1 MAYTLQFKKNT
12 PSGGTKE
19 DVLSA
24 LTTALKKSRLAAE
37 PMVGIYEGGVL
48 FGIANGA
55 GSGTIF
61 DSADNTSAEIQEKIN
76 EAIAA
81 IKGGTPDAAYDTI
94 TEIAHALVIINGTDS
109 VTGSIA
115 QAEKDAKD
123 YADAQISSAV
133 GALDVAD
140 PVVAKNFVTSV
151 SETDGKISVTRGSV
165 SSTGGSVV
173 LTDNAD
179 GGINVE
185 VANSALTQYVG
196 SDAIKVTGDA
206 PTKTIAL
213 SINANDKVLTQTTDG
228 LLTNINLTWST
239 TDGLKLIGKSG
250 TAIATIPAKDFIKD
264 GMLENVELKE
274 ATEGEP
280 IEEETSGTFLVFTF
294 NTDAGPKVIN
304 VNVTSLI
311 DIYTGASGVTINGKV
326 VSVKVDPSSEGFLTV
341 GANGVKLSGVQAA
354 INAAHGADVAAID
367 KIEASV
373 GLSADGAHVATSGK
387 YTSGASTVVG
397 EIAAL
402 DTALSTV
409 SGEADAVQSEVD
421 KVETAVG
428 LKADGTY
435 SANTANTYTSG
446 ATSVADAV
454 NKLDAQAKAN
464 ADAIDAVS
472 GAAIS
477 VVAGHGI
484 SVSESGTA
492 KTIAVKL
499 GTKDNTSTL
508 LEVSS
513 DGLNIK
519 DDAVIDFGTY

>member
-1 MAYTLQFKKNT
+1 MAYTLQFKRNT

-24 LTTALKKSRLAAE
+24 LTTALKASRSAAE
-37 PMVGIYEGGVL
+37 PMVGIYDGGVL

-55 GSGTIF
+55 SSGTIF

-76 EAIAA
+76 EAI
-81 IKGGTPDAAYDTI
+81 
-94 TEIAHALVIINGTDS
+94 
-109 VTGSIA
+109 
-115 QAEKDAKD
+115 
-123 YADAQISSAV
+123 

-213 SINANDKVLTQTTDG
+213 SINANDNVLTQTTDG

-239 TDGLKLIGKSG
+239 ADGLKLIGKSG

-354 INAAHGADVAAID
+354 IDAAHGADVAAID

-454 NKLDAQAKAN
+454 NKLDAQAKVN
-464 ADAIDAVS
+464 AEAIAAEKSRAEAAEAKLQESIEAVS

-477 VVAGHGI
+477 VVAGNGI
-484 SVSESGTA
+484 TVSGDGTA
-492 KTIAVKL
+492 KTIAAKVKD
-499 GTKDNTSTL
+499 GDPII
-508 LEVSS
+508 EVTEN
-513 DGLNIK
+513 GIGVKEN
-519 DDAVIDFGTY
+519 AFDFGTYN